1 MFGFT
6 LFDHTSSSFRINQQ
20 YAGPGIDVGEPKGG
34 PLNVLHGKLGPH
46 NRVQKLM
53 EGLDGELFTL
63 KDALG
68 RFRKHL
74 GDKATK
80 KLVAACLC
88 VALSISIYYVCF
100 SGMLIIFQMFFA
112 LLMKGKGE
120 ISHIELLWT
129 LPGTGGSASLVTL

>member
-1 MFGFT
+1 MFGFL
-6 LFDHTSSSFRINQQ
+6 LFDHTSRSLKVNQQ
-20 YAGPGIDVGEPKGG
+20 YAGARIGVGETKGG

-68 RFRKHL
+68 CFRKRL

-80 KLVAACLC
+80 KLVVACLC

-100 SGMLIIFQMFFA
+100 SDILIIF
-112 LLMKGKGE
+112 
-120 ISHIELLWT
+120 
-129 LPGTGGSASLVTL
+129 

>member
-1 MFGFT
+1 MFGFL
-6 LFDHTSSSFRINQQ
+6 LFDHTSSSFSVNRQ
-20 YAGPGIDVGEPKGG
+20 YAGARISMGETNGG

-46 NRVQKLM
+46 NRAQKLM

-68 RFRKHL
+68 RFRNRL

-88 VALSISIYYVCF
+88 VALSISICYVCF
-100 SGMLIIFQMFFA
+100 SGMLIIF
-112 LLMKGKGE
+112 
-120 ISHIELLWT
+120 
-129 LPGTGGSASLVTL
+129 